1 MKCVVATVNDVPVNP
16 NARDGIVV
24 LSVNSAWNVANF
36 RAGLVRGLQ
45 EAGYRVVVLAPED
58 RHAAR
63 VRALGCELIDMPMD
77 AKGVNPLRDLSL
89 LLAYRR
95 VLRGLR
101 PAAFLGFTIKPNVY
115 GSLAAQSLG
124 IPVVNN
130 IAGLGTAFLRA
141 GWLNQ
146 VARALYRVALR
157 RSRRVF
163 FQNADDLALF
173 VDAGLVAR
181 ERTAVLPGSGVDL
194 QRFSATM
201 PSREHGGPVVAL
213 LCARLLW
220 DKGVREF
227 VDAVRDVKGRAIPCD
242 ARLLGFL
249 DVANPSAVPR
259 ASVEAWQRDGV
270 VSYLGEVEDVR
281 PTLDDA
287 DVIVLPS
294 YYPEGTPRSLLEAAA
309 MGKPIITTDAPGCR
323 DVVRDGVNGYLVPVR
338 DARALADALARFASL
353 SPEAKAAMGRAS
365 RTLAEQCYDERIVV
379 DAYKD
384 ALADL
389 AVAARAKA

>member
-1 MKCVVATVNDVPVNP
+1 MSVDQRVV
-16 NARDGIVV
+16 VV
-24 LSVNSAWNVANF
+24 SVNASWNIANF

-45 EAGYRVVVLAPED
+45 EAGYRVVILAPED

-63 VRALGCELIDMPMD
+63 VRALGCELIDLPMD
-77 AKGVNPLRDLSL
+77 AKGVNPLRDLAL

-95 VLRGLR
+95 VLRKLR
-101 PAAFLGFTIKPNVY
+101 PAVFLGFTIKPNVY

-130 IAGLGTAFLRA
+130 IAGLGTAFLRP
-141 GWLNQ
+141 GWLNR
-146 VARALYRVALR
+146 VAKALYRLALR
-157 RSRRVF
+157 RSWRVF
-163 FQNADDLALF
+163 FQNADDQDLF
-173 VDAGLVAR
+173 VEMGLVAR
-181 ERTAVLPGSGVDL
+181 KQTAVLPGSGVDL
-194 QRFSATM
+194 QHFSATV
-201 PSREHGGPVVAL
+201 PVREPGTPFVAL

-227 VDAVRDVKGRAIPCD
+227 VDAVREVKGRAIACD

-259 ASVEAWQRDGV
+259 EAVEAWQREGV

-281 PTLDDA
+281 PALDDA
-287 DVIVLPS
+287 DVVVLPS

-338 DARALADALARFASL
+338 DARALADALARFAAL
-353 SPEAKAAMGRAS
+353 APEAKAAMGLAS
-365 RTLAEQCYDERIVV
+365 RALVELRYDERIVV
-379 DAYKD
+379 EAYKNVLA
-384 ALADL
+384 ALTAT
-389 AVAARAKA
+389 AGEKP